1 MFLSQIYIQSRENEK
16 NPLITEKSAG
26 KDCLCWW
33 VKCLSVHAKA
43 YVFLSVCVCVC
54 YGCEI

>member
-16 NPLITEKSAG
+16 KKPLITEKYAG

-43 YVFLSVCVCVC
+43 YVFLSVCVCVLWL
-54 YGCEI
+54 